1 MKYIVTGASSF
12 LGEAIVNQL
21 CRECGGGGIT
31 AMLRAKSANRNNIPA
46 GVNVVYAN
54 MDEYGDL
61 SSKITTPH
69 DVFINLAW
77 AGTTHGGRDL
87 ETIQKENVQNT
98 LDAIREA
105 AKIGCKLFVE
115 SGSQAEYGTVTTII
129 SEDTYCNPQTE
140 YGKAK
145 LNTYKEGRELAESL
159 GMRYVHLR
167 IFSLFG
173 EHDHERSMIMQAIR
187 KMINDEELNLSNCTQ
202 KWNYMYASDAAKM
215 IVELCVQY
223 LKNVQLKSD
232 VYNIASNDTRVLKEF
247 VERIKILTKSNSQ
260 INYGAYQ
267 TPVLVSLNP
276 DIEKIQQIVNVSFTP
291 FDDVVQK
298 IISTIQ
304 NE

>member
-1 MKYIVTGASSF
+1 M
-12 LGEAIVNQL
+12 
-21 CRECGGGGIT
+21 
-31 AMLRAKSANRNNIPA
+31 
-46 GVNVVYAN
+46 
-54 MDEYGDL
+54 
-61 SSKITTPH
+61 
-69 DVFINLAW
+69 
-77 AGTTHGGRDL
+77 
-87 ETIQKENVQNT
+87 
-98 LDAIREA
+98 
-105 AKIGCKLFVE
+105 
-115 SGSQAEYGTVTTII
+115 
-129 SEDTYCNPQTE
+129 
-140 YGKAK
+140 
-145 LNTYKEGRELAESL
+145 AESL

-298 IISTIQ
+298 IISIIQ

>member
-1 MKYIVTGASSF
+1 MKYIVTGATSF
-12 LGEAIVNQL
+12 LGEAIVEQL
-21 CRECGGGGIT
+21 LSECGGGAIT
-31 AMLRAKSANRNNIPA
+31 AILRAERANSHNLPT

-54 MDEYGDL
+54 MDEYESL
-61 SSKITTPH
+61 SSKISTPH

-77 AGTTHGGRDL
+77 AGTTHGGRGL
-87 ETIQKENVQNT
+87 ETVQKENVQYT

-105 AKIGCKLFVE
+105 AKIGCKVFVE
-115 SGSQAEYGTVTTII
+115 SGSQAEYGTVTTKIT
-129 SEDTYCNPQTE
+129 EDTYCHPHTE

-187 KMINDEELNLSNCTQ
+187 KMISDEELNLSNCTQ
-202 KWNYMYASDAAKM
+202 MWNYLYASDAAKM
-215 IVELCVQY
+215 IVRLCEQY
-223 LKNVQLKSD
+223 LKDVQLKSD

-247 VERIKILTKSNSQ
+247 VERIKFLTKSNSQ

-298 IISTIQ
+298 IISTIP